1 MKASEKVE
9 FEAALWVVR
18 LERGLTAAEQDEF
31 LDWLGADPRHG
42 EALTQQKAGWT
53 RLNLLADWRPV
64 HGAKPNRDLL
74 APTPSGAVSRWR
86 RRAAW
91 FIPGALAAAAA
102 VVLGVFL
109 ARTEKPSDATAMAI
123 APGQIALIDRR
134 TLEDGSVVEL
144 NRGAELRVNFSA
156 GERHIELSRGEA
168 HFQVAKDPKRPFTV
182 RAGTVT
188 VRAVGTAFNVQRR
201 TASVDVVVTEGT
213 VDVRT
218 PKPAHPGEREAAEVA
233 RVEAGHRCVVSL
245 APDAAP
251 AVIAITPEDTARL
264 LAWQPTM
271 LDFAEAPLSAIIT
284 EFNRRNAPFQINVDD
299 PALADLPLSASLRS
313 DNVEGFLRLLE
324 GGFGLEV
331 ERFGNVISLHRPRRK

>member
-9 FEAALWVVR
+9 LEAALWVVR
-18 LERGLTAAEQDEF
+18 LERGLSPAKQDEF
-31 LDWLGADPRHG
+31 LDWLGADSRHG

-53 RLNLLADWRPV
+53 RLDLLADWRPM
-64 HGAKPNRDLL
+64 HGARPNRDLL
-74 APTPSGAVSRWR
+74 APTPRGVVSRWR
-86 RRAAW
+86 RHAGW
-91 FIPGALAAAAA
+91 FISGAIAAAAV

-109 ARTEKPSDATAMAI
+109 ARTEKPLDATTVAI
-123 APGQIALIDRR
+123 AAGQIALIERR

-144 NRGAELRVNFSA
+144 NRGAELRVSFSA

-182 RAGTVT
+182 RAGTVS
-188 VRAVGTAFNVQRR
+188 VRAVGTAFNVHRR

-218 PKPAHPGEREAAEVA
+218 PKPVHLGEREAVEAA

-245 APDAAP
+245 ASDSPP
-251 AVIAITPEDTARL
+251 AVVAVSPEDAARL
-264 LAWQPTM
+264 LAWQPTV
-271 LDFAEAPLSAIIT
+271 LEFAEAPLSAIIA
-284 EFNRRNAPFQINVDD
+284 EFNRRNAPFQISVDD

-331 ERFGNVISLHRPRRK
+331 ERSGNVISLHPPRRK

>member
-1 MKASEKVE
+1 MKAPEKVE

-31 LDWLGADPRHG
+31 LDWLGSDPRHG

-123 APGQIALIDRR
+123 APGQI
-134 TLEDGSVVEL
+134 
-144 NRGAELRVNFSA
+144 
-156 GERHIELSRGEA
+156 GER
-168 HFQVAKDPKRPFTV
+168 
-182 RAGTVT
+182 
-188 VRAVGTAFNVQRR
+188 
-201 TASVDVVVTEGT
+201 
-213 VDVRT
+213 
-218 PKPAHPGEREAAEVA
+218 
-233 RVEAGHRCVVSL
+233 
-245 APDAAP
+245 
-251 AVIAITPEDTARL
+251 
-264 LAWQPTM
+264 
-271 LDFAEAPLSAIIT
+271 
-284 EFNRRNAPFQINVDD
+284 
-299 PALADLPLSASLRS
+299 LRMVPS
-313 DNVEGFLRLLE
+313 
-324 GGFGLEV
+324 
-331 ERFGNVISLHRPRRK
+331 SS

>member
-1 MKASEKVE
+1 MKAPEKVE

-31 LDWLGADPRHG
+31 LDWLGSDPRHG

-74 APTPSGAVSRWR
+74 APTPSGAVSRCR

-91 FIPGALAAAAA
+91 FIPGALAAAA

-109 ARTEKPSDATAMAI
+109 ARTEKPSDATAVAI
-123 APGQIALIDRR
+123 AAGQIGLIERR

-144 NRGAELRVNFSA
+144 NRGAELRVSFSA

-168 HFQVAKDPKRPFTV
+168 HFQVAKDPNRPFTV

-201 TASVDVVVTEGT
+201 TASVDVLVTEGT

-218 PKPAHPGEREAAEVA
+218 PKPAHPGEREALEAA

-245 APDAAP
+245 ASDSPP
-251 AVIAITPEDTARL
+251 AVIAVTPEDTARL
-264 LAWQPTM
+264 LAWQPAV
-271 LDFAEAPLSAIIT
+271 LDFAEAPLSAIIA
-284 EFNRRNAPFQINVDD
+284 EFNRRNVPFQISVDD

-313 DNVEGFLRLLE
+313 DNVEGFLQLLE
-324 GGFGLEV
+324 GGFGIEV
-331 ERFGNVISLHRPRRK
+331 ERSGNVISLHRPRRK

>member
-1 MKASEKVE
+1 MKASEKIE

-18 LERGLTAAEQDEF
+18 LERGLTAAEQDAF
-31 LDWLGADPRHG
+31 LDWLRVDSHHG

-53 RLNLLADWRPV
+53 RLDLLADWRPM
-64 HGAKPNRDLL
+64 HGARPNRDLL
-74 APTPSGAVSRWR
+74 APSPRGVVSRGWR
-86 RRAAW
+86 HAAW

-102 VVLGVFL
+102 VALGVFFS
-109 ARTEKPSDATAMAI
+109 RPENPMDATI
-123 APGQIALIDRR
+123 APGQIALIERR
-134 TLEDGSVVEL
+134 TLADGSVIEL

-218 PKPAHPGEREAAEVA
+218 PKPAHLGEREAVEAA

-251 AVIAITPEDTARL
+251 AVVAVTPEDTARL
-264 LAWQPTM
+264 LAWQPTV
-271 LDFAEAPLSAIIT
+271 LDFAEAPLSAIIA
-284 EFNRRNAPFQINVDD
+284 EFNRRNAPFQISVDD

-331 ERFGNVISLHRPRRK
+331 ERSGNVISLHRPRRK

>member
-1 MKASEKVE
+1 MKAPEKVE

-31 LDWLGADPRHG
+31 LDWLGSDPRHG

-64 HGAKPNRDLL
+64 HGAKPDRDLL
-74 APTPSGAVSRWR
+74 APAPSGAVSRWR

-91 FIPGALAAAAA
+91 FIPGALAAAA

-251 AVIAITPEDTARL
+251 AVIAITPEDTTRL
-264 LAWQPTM
+264 LAWQPTV
-271 LDFAEAPLSAIIT
+271 LDFAEAPLSAIIA
-284 EFNRRNAPFQINVDD
+284 EFNRRNAPFQISVDD

>member
-1 MKASEKVE
+1 MKAPEKVE

-18 LERGLTAAEQDEF
+18 LEQGLTAAEQDEF
-31 LDWLGADPRHG
+31 LDWLGSDPRHG

-74 APTPSGAVSRWR
+74 APAPSGAVSRWR

-91 FIPGALAAAAA
+91 FIPGALAAAA

-109 ARTEKPSDATAMAI
+109 SRTEKPPDATPMAI
-123 APGQIALIDRR
+123 APGQIALIERR

-144 NRGAELRVNFSA
+144 NRGAELRVSFSA

-245 APDAAP
+245 APDSP
-251 AVIAITPEDTARL
+251 LAVVAVTPEDTARL
-264 LAWQPTM
+264 LAWQPTV
-271 LDFAEAPLSAIIT
+271 LDFAEAPLPAIIA
-284 EFNRRNAPFQINVDD
+284 EFNRRNAPFQITVDD
-299 PALADLPLSASLRS
+299 PSLADLPLSASLRS

-331 ERFGNVISLHRPRRK
+331 ERSGNVISLHRPRRK

>member
-18 LERGLTAAEQDEF
+18 LERALTAAEQDEF
-31 LDWLGADPRHG
+31 LDWLGADLRHG
-42 EALTQQKAGWT
+42 EELTRQKAGWT
-53 RLNLLADWRPV
+53 RLDLLADWRPM
-64 HGAKPNRDLL
+64 HGARPNRDLL
-74 APTPSGAVSRWR
+74 APPPRGVVSRWR
-86 RRAAW
+86 RHAAW
-91 FIPGALAAAAA
+91 FIPCALAAAAA
-102 VVLGVFL
+102 VALGVFL
-109 ARTEKPSDATAMAI
+109 ARPENPSDATAMAI
-123 APGQIALIDRR
+123 APGQIALIERR
-134 TLEDGSVVEL
+134 TLADGSVIEL

-218 PKPAHPGEREAAEVA
+218 PKPAHPGEREATEAA

-245 APDAAP
+245 APDSP
-251 AVIAITPEDTARL
+251 LAVVVVTPEDTARL

-271 LDFAEAPLSAIIT
+271 LDFAEAPLPAIIA
-284 EFNRRNAPFQINVDD
+284 EFNRRNAPFQITVDD

-331 ERFGNVISLHRPRRK
+331 ERSGNVISLHRPRRK

>member
-1 MKASEKVE
+1 
-9 FEAALWVVR
+9 
-18 LERGLTAAEQDEF
+18 
-31 LDWLGADPRHG
+31 
-42 EALTQQKAGWT
+42 
-53 RLNLLADWRPV
+53 
-64 HGAKPNRDLL
+64 
-74 APTPSGAVSRWR
+74 
-86 RRAAW
+86 
-91 FIPGALAAAAA
+91 
-102 VVLGVFL
+102 
-109 ARTEKPSDATAMAI
+109 MAI
-123 APGQIALIDRR
+123 APGQIALIERR
-134 TLEDGSVVEL
+134 TLEDGSVIEL
-144 NRGAELRVNFSA
+144 NRGAELRVDFSA

-168 HFQVAKDPKRPFTV
+168 HFQVAKDPNRPFTV

-201 TASVDVVVTEGT
+201 TATVDVLVTEGT

-251 AVIAITPEDTARL
+251 AVIAITPEDTTRL
-264 LAWQPTM
+264 LAWQPTV
-271 LDFAEAPLSAIIT
+271 LDFAEAPLSAIIA
-284 EFNRRNAPFQINVDD
+284 EFNRRNAPFQISVDD

>member
-1 MKASEKVE
+1 
-9 FEAALWVVR
+9 
-18 LERGLTAAEQDEF
+18 
-31 LDWLGADPRHG
+31 
-42 EALTQQKAGWT
+42 
-53 RLNLLADWRPV
+53 V

-123 APGQIALIDRR
+123 AAGQIGLIERR
-134 TLEDGSVVEL
+134 TLEDGSIVEL
-144 NRGAELRVNFSA
+144 NRGAELRVSFST

-168 HFQVAKDPKRPFTV
+168 HFQVAKDPNRPFTV

-188 VRAVGTAFNVQRR
+188 VRAIGTAFNVQRR
-201 TASVDVVVTEGT
+201 TASVDVLVTEGT

-218 PKPAHPGEREAAEVA
+218 PKPAHPGEREAVEAA

-245 APDAAP
+245 ASDSPP
-251 AVIAITPEDTARL
+251 AVIAVTPEDTARL
-264 LAWQPTM
+264 LAWQPAV
-271 LDFAEAPLSAIIT
+271 LACRRCGLRRAGLRRRLGEGRRHARQRRAPLRLGRDPWHCHASGGRPPDAG
-284 EFNRRNAPFQINVDD
+284 RRQPAGRFQRPRGRND
-299 PALADLPLSASLRS
+299 PADRSRRHELCRADVGPLRC
-313 DNVEGFLRLLE
+313 VW
-324 GGFGLEV
+324 
-331 ERFGNVISLHRPRRK
+331 RPG

>member
-31 LDWLGADPRHG
+31 LDWLGADFRHG

-53 RLNLLADWRPV
+53 RLNLLADWRPM
-64 HGAKPNRDLL
+64 HGTRPNRDLL
-74 APTPSGAVSRWR
+74 APPPPGAVSRLR

-91 FIPGALAAAAA
+91 FIPGTLAAAAA
-102 VVLGVFL
+102 VALGVFFS
-109 ARTEKPSDATAMAI
+109 RPENPTDATI
-123 APGQIALIDRR
+123 APGQIALIERR
-134 TLEDGSVVEL
+134 TLEDGSVIDL
-144 NRGAELRVNFSA
+144 NRGAELRVDFSA
-156 GERHIELSRGEA
+156 DERHIELTRGEA
-168 HFQVAKDPKRPFTV
+168 YFQVAKDPNRPFTV

-201 TASVDVVVTEGT
+201 TASVDVLVTEGT

-218 PKPAHPGEREAAEVA
+218 PKPAHPGEREAAEGA

-245 APDAAP
+245 ALDAAP
-251 AVIAITPEDTARL
+251 AVVAVTPEDTARL
-264 LAWQPTM
+264 LAWQPTV
-271 LDFAEAPLSAIIT
+271 LDFAEAPLSAIIA

-299 PALADLPLSASLRS
+299 PSLADLPLSASLRS

-331 ERFGNVISLHRPRRK
+331 ERSGNVISLRRPRRK

>member
-9 FEAALWVVR
+9 FEAAHWVVR
-18 LERGLTAAEQDEF
+18 LERGLTSAEQDEF
-31 LDWLGADPRHG
+31 LEWLGADSRHG

-53 RLNLLADWRPV
+53 RLDLLADWRPM
-64 HGAKPNRDLL
+64 HGARPNRDLL
-74 APTPSGAVSRWR
+74 APPPRGVVSGWR

-91 FIPGALAAAAA
+91 FIRGALAAAAV

-109 ARTEKPSDATAMAI
+109 SRTEKPSDATAMAI
-123 APGQIALIDRR
+123 ASGQIALIERR
-134 TLEDGSVVEL
+134 TLEDGSVIDL
-144 NRGAELRVNFSA
+144 NRGAELRVNYSA

-168 HFQVAKDPKRPFTV
+168 HFQVAKDPNRPFTV

-201 TASVDVVVTEGT
+201 TASVDVLVTEGA

-218 PKPAHPGEREAAEVA
+218 PKPAHPGEREAVEAA

-245 APDAAP
+245 ASDSPP
-251 AVIAITPEDTARL
+251 AVVAVTPEDTARL
-264 LAWQPTM
+264 LAWQPTVF
-271 LDFAEAPLSAIIT
+271 DFAEAPLSAIIA
-284 EFNRRNAPFQINVDD
+284 EFNRRNTPFQISVDD
-299 PALADLPLSASLRS
+299 PGLADLPLSASLRS

-324 GGFGLEV
+324 GGFDLEV
-331 ERFGNVISLHRPRRK
+331 ERSGNVISLHRPRRK

>member
-31 LDWLGADPRHG
+31 LDWLGADFRHG

-53 RLNLLADWRPV
+53 RLDLLADWRPM
-64 HGAKPNRDLL
+64 HGARPNRDLL
-74 APTPSGAVSRWR
+74 APSPPGAVSRGWR
-86 RRAAW
+86 HAAW
-91 FIPGALAAAAA
+91 FIPSALAAAAA
-102 VVLGVFL
+102 VALGVFFS
-109 ARTEKPSDATAMAI
+109 RPENPMDATI
-123 APGQIALIDRR
+123 APGQIALIERR

-144 NRGAELRVNFSA
+144 NRGAELRVSFSA

-245 APDAAP
+245 APDSP
-251 AVIAITPEDTARL
+251 LAVVAVTPEDTARL
-264 LAWQPTM
+264 LAWQPTV
-271 LDFAEAPLSAIIT
+271 LDFAEAPLSAIIA
-284 EFNRRNAPFQINVDD
+284 EFNRRNAPFQISVDD

-313 DNVEGFLRLLE
+313 DHVEGFLRLLE

-331 ERFGNVISLHRPRRK
+331 ERSGNVISLHRPRRK

>member
-53 RLNLLADWRPV
+53 RLDLLADWRPM
-64 HGAKPNRDLL
+64 HGARPNRDLL
-74 APTPSGAVSRWR
+74 APPPRGVISRWR
-86 RRAAW
+86 RRATW
-91 FIPGALAAAAA
+91 FIPGALAAAAT

-123 APGQIALIDRR
+123 AAGQIALIERR
-134 TLEDGSVVEL
+134 TLEDGSVIEL
-144 NRGAELRVNFSA
+144 NRGAELRVDFSA
-156 GERHIELSRGEA
+156 DERHIELTRGEA
-168 HFQVAKDPKRPFTV
+168 HFQVAKDPNRPFTV

-201 TASVDVVVTEGT
+201 TASVDVLVTEGT

-218 PKPAHPGEREAAEVA
+218 PKPAHPGEREAVEAA

-251 AVIAITPEDTARL
+251 AVVAVTPEDTVRL
-264 LAWQPTM
+264 LAWQPTV
-271 LDFAEAPLSAIIT
+271 LDFAEAPLSAIIA
-284 EFNRRNAPFQINVDD
+284 EFNRRNAPFQISVDD

-324 GGFGLEV
+324 GGFGIEV
-331 ERFGNVISLHRPRRK
+331 ERSGNVISLHRPRRK

>member
-31 LDWLGADPRHG
+31 LDWLGADSRHG

-53 RLNLLADWRPV
+53 RLDLLADWRPM
-64 HGAKPNRDLL
+64 HGARPNRDLL
-74 APTPSGAVSRWR
+74 APPPRGVVSRGWR
-86 RRAAW
+86 LAAW
-91 FIPGALAAAAA
+91 FIPGVLAVAAA
-102 VVLGVFL
+102 VALGVYLF
-109 ARTEKPSDATAMAI
+109 RPEKPSDATAMAI
-123 APGQIALIDRR
+123 APGQIALIERR

-156 GERHIELSRGEA
+156 GARHIELSRGEA
-168 HFQVAKDPKRPFTV
+168 QFQVAKDPNRPFTV

-188 VRAVGTAFNVQRR
+188 VRAVGTVFNVQRR

-233 RVEAGHRCVVSL
+233 RVEAGHRCVVFL
-245 APDAAP
+245 ALDSPL
-251 AVIAITPEDTARL
+251 AVAVVTPEETARL
-264 LAWQPTM
+264 LAWQPTV
-271 LDFAEAPLSAIIT
+271 LDFAEAPLSAIIA
-284 EFNRRNAPFQINVDD
+284 EFNRRNAPFQITVDD

-331 ERFGNVISLHRPRRK
+331 ERSGNVISLHRSRRK

>member
-1 MKASEKVE
+1 MKAPEKVE

-18 LERGLTAAEQDEF
+18 LEQGLTAAEQDEF
-31 LDWLGADPRHG
+31 LDWLGSDPRHG

-74 APTPSGAVSRWR
+74 APAPSGAVSRWR

-91 FIPGALAAAAA
+91 FIPGALAAAA

-109 ARTEKPSDATAMAI
+109 SRTEKPPDATPMAI
-123 APGQIALIDRR
+123 APGQIALIERR

-144 NRGAELRVNFSA
+144 NRGAELRVSFSA

-245 APDAAP
+245 APDSP
-251 AVIAITPEDTARL
+251 LAVVAVTPEDTARL
-264 LAWQPTM
+264 LAWQPTV
-271 LDFAEAPLSAIIT
+271 LDFAEAPLSAIIA
-284 EFNRRNAPFQINVDD
+284 EFNRRNAPFQISVDD

-313 DNVEGFLRLLE
+313 DHVEGFLRLLE

-331 ERFGNVISLHRPRRK
+331 ERSGNVISLHRPRRK

>member
-1 MKASEKVE
+1 MKAPEKVE

-18 LERGLTAAEQDEF
+18 LERGLTATEQDEF
-31 LDWLGADPRHG
+31 LHWLGADFRHG

-53 RLNLLADWRPV
+53 RLDLLADWRPM
-64 HGAKPNRDLL
+64 HGARPNRDLL
-74 APTPSGAVSRWR
+74 APPPRGVVSRWR
-86 RRAAW
+86 RHAAW

-109 ARTEKPSDATAMAI
+109 ARPGNPSDATAMAI
-123 APGQIALIDRR
+123 APGQIALIERR
-134 TLEDGSVVEL
+134 TLEDGSVIEL

-218 PKPAHPGEREAAEVA
+218 PKPAHPGEREATEAA

-245 APDAAP
+245 ATDSLLAVVVVTP
-251 AVIAITPEDTARL
+251 ADTARL
-264 LAWQPTM
+264 LAWQPTV
-271 LDFAEAPLSAIIT
+271 LDFADAPLSAIIA
-284 EFNRRNAPFQINVDD
+284 EFNRRNAPFQITVDD
-299 PALADLPLSASLRS
+299 PSLADLPLSASLRS

-331 ERFGNVISLHRPRRK
+331 ERSGNVISLHRPRRK

>member
-1 MKASEKVE
+1 MKAPEKVE

-31 LDWLGADPRHG
+31 LDWLGSDPRHG

-74 APTPSGAVSRWR
+74 APAPSGAVSRWR

-91 FIPGALAAAAA
+91 FIPGALAAAA

-168 HFQVAKDPKRPFTV
+168 HFQVAKDPRRPFTV

-251 AVIAITPEDTARL
+251 AVIAITPEDTTRL
-264 LAWQPTM
+264 LAWQPTV
-271 LDFAEAPLSAIIT
+271 LDFAEAPLSAIIA
-284 EFNRRNAPFQINVDD
+284 EFNRRNAPFQISVDD

>member
-1 MKASEKVE
+1 MKASEKIE

-18 LERGLTAAEQDEF
+18 LERGLTAAEQDAF
-31 LDWLGADPRHG
+31 LDWLRADSHHG

-53 RLNLLADWRPV
+53 RLDLLADWRPM
-64 HGAKPNRDLL
+64 HGARPNRDLL
-74 APTPSGAVSRWR
+74 APSPRGVVSRGWR
-86 RRAAW
+86 HAAW

-102 VVLGVFL
+102 VALGVFFS
-109 ARTEKPSDATAMAI
+109 RPENPMDATI
-123 APGQIALIDRR
+123 APGQIALIERR
-134 TLEDGSVVEL
+134 TLADGSVIEL

-218 PKPAHPGEREAAEVA
+218 PKPAHPGEREAVEAA

-251 AVIAITPEDTARL
+251 AVVAVTPEDTARL
-264 LAWQPTM
+264 LAWQPTV
-271 LDFAEAPLSAIIT
+271 LDFAEAPLSAIIA
-284 EFNRRNAPFQINVDD
+284 EFNRRNAPFQISVDD

-331 ERFGNVISLHRPRRK
+331 ERSGNVISLHRPRRK